1 MEPTVPATV
10 GHTHQCKKT
19 ATRIKQ
25 TCWAQVVARAAVE
38 INRVVRQRVMGKE
51 EHCLLNVVV
60 MEVIPEKLPLSFAVR
75 M

>member
-1 MEPTVPATV
+1 M
-10 GHTHQCKKT
+10 
-19 ATRIKQ
+19 
-25 TCWAQVVARAAVE
+25 ARAAVE

-60 MEVIPEKLPLSFAVR
+60 MEVIPEKVPLSFAIR